1 MLQMMTLPITS
12 MMQLTAKFMLP
23 ASAARQPLRSW
34 QSCNRSLPIPSFNL
48 QDENSDESLGERRT
62 GEATR
67 MYAICN
73 IYIYMHISVSVV
85 VWTALLL
92 YMQIDRYWWIWYI
105 ACSICFTHWLE
116 KSYTCRKKMQ
126 IFMHILCSNRVSQ
139 IENQIGHVK
148 TYVRLP
154 GKMPDRVP
162 EMCQIECK
170 IECQIKCQK

>member
-1 MLQMMTLPITS
+1 MSPL
-12 MMQLTAKFMLP
+12 
-23 ASAARQPLRSW
+23 ASGEQ
-34 QSCNRSLPIPSFNL
+34 
-48 QDENSDESLGERRT
+48 ERRP
-62 GEATR
+62 EC
-67 MYAICN
+67 MPYAA
-73 IYIYMHISVSVV
+73 YMHISVSVV

-139 IENQIGHVK
+139 IENQIEHVK

-162 EMCQIECK
+162 EYVSDRMQNRMSDQMSEIVPNQRRKECQVKCNIERQIKCQMKYQNICQIECQNVR
-170 IECQIKCQK
+170 IYVR